1 MSITEII
8 QQFDRNRPELKPYGM
23 ACSLWT
29 PSIMDKPDRHNEI
42 ELNFFPKGSITYLV
56 NDQKIKI
63 PEKRLILFWAL
74 VPHQIIDF
82 EENTHY
88 FVCTIPLRQFMEW
101 NFPESFVG
109 KLIKGEIQIPNSDA
123 GWEYDH
129 YIFQNWVNDF
139 KSSDHQRKEIATLEI
154 QGRLKRFALDSG
166 GFEKPHSQLK
176 SINQAAISS
185 VEKMA
190 IFIAK
195 NYANP
200 ITTADIAAYIG
211 LHPDYANAI
220 FKKAFGTTL
229 NKYVIKQRVL
239 NAQRMLS
246 VTREK
251 ITSIA
256 FESGFNSIGRFNAA
270 FKLIC
275 NCTPREYRK
284 KYQE

>member
-1 MSITEII
+1 MPFSEII
-8 QQFDRNRPELKPYGM
+8 QKFDKNRPELKPYGM
-23 ACSLWT
+23 TCNLWT

-74 VPHQIIDF
+74 VPHQIIGF
-82 EENTHY
+82 EENSY
-88 FVCTIPLRQFMEW
+88 YYVCTIPLRQFMEW
-101 NFPESFVG
+101 NFPNSFVNR
-109 KLIKGEIQIPNSDA
+109 LIEGEIQIPNSEVA
-123 GWEYDH
+123 WEYDH
-129 YIFQNWVNDF
+129 YIFQNWVKDF
-139 KSSDHQRKEIATLEI
+139 KSGDHQREEIATLEI
-154 QGRLKRFALDSG
+154 QGRLKRFALESG
-166 GFEKPHSQLK
+166 NIEEQHSQIK
-176 SINQAAISS
+176 NINQSAISS

-195 NYANP
+195 NYSDP
-200 ITTADIAAYIG
+200 ITTPDIAASIG
-211 LHPDYANAI
+211 LHPDYANTI

-239 NAQRMLS
+239 NAQRRLS

-256 FESGFNSIGRFNAA
+256 YESGFNSIGRFNAA